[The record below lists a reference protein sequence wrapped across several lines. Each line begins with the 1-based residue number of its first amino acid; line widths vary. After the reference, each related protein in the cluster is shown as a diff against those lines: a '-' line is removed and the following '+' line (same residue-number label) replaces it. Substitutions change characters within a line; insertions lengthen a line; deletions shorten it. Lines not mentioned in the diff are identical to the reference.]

1 MVLQHWLGRWRFA
14 SADDR
19 PQGRRRGPISA
30 NERPHTLPFS
40 VLPRPRGT
48 TGPCIAEGALTPSS
62 CSHSGVLWRCAGPH
76 PRADESCPAWGSRV
90 LGMLAGTIMS
100 ESKTRTILAGVN
112 ESEHSADAIALATAL
127 APCLDADAV
136 AAYVYPPGD
145 LEPATGEGTDEPVL
159 TELADSVLAALGELG
174 STIDARHLTLMADR
188 SAARG
193 LQRAAEE
200 GRALV
205 ISLGSTRRSTLGRDR
220 RRSNPVSVA
229 GPPLSPRRSWTTR
242 LRRGASSRGSSGK
255 GDPLRFRAGRLGQI
269 SWGLLRRRDRFL
281 DRCRRRLGSRAWR
294 VGAPNLYRRRLFR
307 RRPGGDGARAQLTR
321 WRGQKA
327 HLSARIPGNR
337 A

>member
-1 MVLQHWLGRWRFA
+1 
-14 SADDR
+14 
-19 PQGRRRGPISA
+19 
-30 NERPHTLPFS
+30 
-40 VLPRPRGT
+40 
-48 TGPCIAEGALTPSS
+48 
-62 CSHSGVLWRCAGPH
+62 
-76 PRADESCPAWGSRV
+76 
-90 LGMLAGTIMS
+90 MS

-205 ISLGSTRRSTLGRDR
+205 ISLGSTRRSTLGRALLGSTAER
-220 RRSNPVSVA
+220 LMSGSPCPVAVAPRGYGNEPRSIETIGCAFDGSPESRAAPNWSAAIASRNGAHVRILAVHE
-229 GPPLSPRRSWTTR
+229 PLASDAPAFRGVPRITEDEAVRDHLSRQVTAVEDD
-242 LRRGASSRGSSGK
+242 LRGAEIDVETNLATGGVVPILEEQTSEVDLLIMGSRGYG
-255 GDPLRFRAGRLGQI
+255 PARAVL
-269 SWGLLRRRDRFL
+269 
-281 DRCRRRLGSRAWR
+281 LGSVSGELVRRAACPVIVIPR
-294 VGAPNLYRRRLFR
+294 GAE
-307 RRPGGDGARAQLTR
+307 
-321 WRGQKA
+321 
-327 HLSARIPGNR
+327 S
-337 A
+337 